1 MREALSGRSDAW
13 SAGTGGATVETMS
26 VATKLAHVATGI
38 HAAIYRASNGKVAG
52 SMGGRQVG
60 LLTTTGSR
68 SGKQRTTPV
77 MTFPHDDGLVIIAS
91 NGGSDRMPSWYHN
104 LSANPT
110 VRVQTGAQVRTMTA
124 RTASPD
130 EKAQIWPGI
139 VAAASNFGN
148 YQTKTSRDIPVVIL
162 TPAGPPGPP
171 GA

>member
-1 MREALSGRSDAW
+1 MTREAPDGRSDAW
-13 SAGTGGATVETMS
+13 SAGTGGITVETMT
-26 VATKLAHVATGI
+26 VVTKLARIATGT
-38 HAAIYRASNGKVAG
+38 HVAIYRASNGKVAG
-52 SMGGRQVG
+52 SMGGRPVS
-60 LLTTTGSR
+60 LLTTTGHR

-77 MTFPHDDGLVIIAS
+77 MTFPHDGGLVIIAS

-148 YQTKTSRDIPVVIL
+148 YQSKTSRDIPVVIL
-162 TPAGPPGPP
+162 TPAAPS
-171 GA
+171 